1 MDKIQFIWDD
11 EAHTA
16 LRVEWYPN
24 WTWDDY
30 DYAIKKAVEMLGEQ
44 IATIPTIN
52 VYHPGTRLPKG
63 SPIPHFNRMARK
75 MPQNVAV
82 LVTQDPVTAREVS
95 IFIRMSG
102 YEDGVNFWVVPTLE
116 EARRVVREY
125 LDKKSSQGQAE

>member
-11 EAHTA
+11 DDHTA

-30 DYAIKKAVEMLGEQ
+30 DYAIKKAVEMLGDQ

-52 VYHPGTRLPKG
+52 VYHAGTRLPKG

-75 MPQNVAV
+75 MPQNVAL

-95 IFIRMSG
+95 IFLRMSG
-102 YEDGVNFWVVPTLE
+102 YQDGVNFWVVPTLE

-125 LDKKSSQGQAE
+125 LDKKSSQEQVD